1 MDRVKLIQ
9 SLMKQKGLKNYLEI
23 GVFNGHV
30 FFRIKSTF
38 KIAVDPEFQFD
49 VLRRLGKTIIN
60 PYNVFNKYYLKTSDD
75 FFEQDAPG
83 LFAKNKIDIA
93 LVDGMHE
100 YAYALRDV
108 ENILNYLNDDG
119 VIIMH
124 DCNPASKEA
133 ARTYEEWKEKGMT
146 GQWNGDVWKAIVHLR
161 SLRKDIDV
169 FVLDCDY
176 GLGIITKRKPENN
189 LNFSPLQISSFTY
202 EEFNANRG
210 QWINLKRA
218 DYSYEYFKLE
228 P

>member
-1 MDRVKLIQ
+1 
-9 SLMKQKGLKNYLEI
+9 MKQKGLKNYLEI

-38 KIAVDPEFQFD
+38 KIAVDPEFKFD
-49 VLRRLGKTIIN
+49 TLRKLGKTIIN
-60 PYNVFNKYYLKTSDD
+60 PYNIFNKYFLKTSDD

-83 LFAKNKIDIA
+83 LFIKNKIEIA

-108 ENILNYLNDDG
+108 ENILNYLSDDG

-124 DCNPASKEA
+124 DCNPATKEA
-133 ARTYEEWKEKGMT
+133 ARTYEEWKAMGMT

-176 GLGIITKRKPENN
+176 GLGIITKRKPEND
-189 LNFSPLQISSFTY
+189 LNFSAQQINSFTY
-202 EEFNANRG
+202 EDFNANRV
-210 QWINLKRA
+210 QWINLKRD
-218 DYSYEYFKLE
+218 DYSYEYLKLKL
-228 P
+228 

>member
-30 FFRIKSTF
+30 FFRVKSTF
-38 KIAVDPEFQFD
+38 KIAVDPEFKFD
-49 VLRRLGKTIIN
+49 VLRKIGKTIIN
-60 PYNVFNKYYLKTSDD
+60 PYNLFNKYYSKTSDD

-124 DCNPASKEA
+124 DCNPANKEA
-133 ARTYEEWKEKGMT
+133 ARTHEEWKEKGMT

-189 LNFSPLQISSFTY
+189 LNFSPLQIGSFTY

-218 DYSYEYFKLE
+218 DYGYEYFKLE